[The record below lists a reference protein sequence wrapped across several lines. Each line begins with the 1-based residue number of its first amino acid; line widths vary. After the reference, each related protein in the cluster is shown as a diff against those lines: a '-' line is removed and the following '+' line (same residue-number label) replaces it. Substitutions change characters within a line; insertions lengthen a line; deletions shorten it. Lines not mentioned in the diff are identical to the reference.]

1 MKTLLNCLLFTK
13 VDKLIVYQPIVN
25 FIISKN
31 QTVIVHR
38 YLCSNISS
46 RYGSRNEVAQLLAI
60 NWSEGKKKKKKIQS
74 RQYYQPFYMLRRE
87 IS

>member
-13 VDKLIVYQPIVN
+13 VDKLIVYQPTVN

-31 QTVIVHR
+31 QTVIAHR

-60 NWSEGKKKKKKIQS
+60 NWLEGEKKKKRQS